1 MKNKIKSILIVML
14 LSLFMPAFAQQ
25 YAFSVST
32 GTYANLTNATSL
44 NADST
49 WDDPLYAV
57 PIGFPFK
64 LFYHTITTLHFDP
77 YGYGAEMST
86 SDGEV
91 GVQSILIV
99 YGTDLLDRGYDIN
112 LDESEQGKSKS
123 PISYVVEGSSGSRI
137 FKLEWQSAGFYGEAD
152 ENGTQNDFANFQLW
166 FYEGSNNIEIHFG
179 SSKITDPF
187 NTFYNGEGPHVALYP
202 EYNYDLEEINKDG
215 IVLRGNSSDPTV
227 IYSKEPYVDYLSSTP
242 PDGTIYTFTRASVG
256 VEETN
261 NRMFDLTLYP
271 NPSKHSLNVETT
283 LQSTDIQQVVIQDVN
298 GLVIYDNVQLERKI
312 NVESFASGMYFLQVT
327 ANNGSVVTKKFVKH

>member
-166 FYEGSNNIEIHFG
+166 FYEGSNN
-179 SSKITDPF
+179 K
-187 NTFYNGEGPHVALYP
+187 
-202 EYNYDLEEINKDG
+202 EINKDG